1 MLKLN
6 PIKPNMTE
14 IETDKYLVL
23 FSYKTPVVYFDK
35 TTSEYHKTIKTWSKT
50 TTTHINQWLNNRGRN
65 KEGAYYITQSVLDS
79 LL

>member
-14 IETDKYLVL
+14 IETDKYKVL
-23 FSYKTPVVYFDK
+23 FSYQTPVAYSDK
-35 TTSEYHKTIKTWSKT
+35 QTQKIYETNKKWSRT
-50 TTTHINQWLNNRGRN
+50 TTRHIKLWVNHYTTKFVNQF
-65 KEGAYYITQSVLDS
+65 VLDE